1 MYGTWCMW
9 HQNRNPAAQANCIG
23 KVDVLLQLP
32 VFVCHFQ
39 FYLGTHTHTYT
50 YTYIHIH
57 IYIYTYIHIHI
68 YMYIY
73 VYIYIY
79 VDICIYICIYMYIY
93 ICIYMYI
100 YICIYMYIYINMYMS
115 MYIYICIYVRLFL
128 HIYIYVY
135 TYIYIYIWK
144 INVRIYIYS
153 TYIYIYV
160 YVYLYIY
167 IFMYMYMY
175 TYTFIL
181 WRWIHFERHRRCKVR
196 SEPWMGWY
204 ANQPR
209 CHLLGGSLDTSKR
222 PLRETGWHSECRLF
236 ALHRH
241 RTGSNRTEHWRNRAI
256 GQSGYWASLRCLM
269 FLTLGE
275 TLQGLRQLAFDQIS
289 EPFACPT

>member
-1 MYGTWCMW
+1 MY
-9 HQNRNPAAQANCIG
+9 
-23 KVDVLLQLP
+23 
-32 VFVCHFQ
+32 
-39 FYLGTHTHTYT
+39 
-50 YTYIHIH
+50 
-57 IYIYTYIHIHI
+57 IYIYIYLSVYICI
-68 YMYIY
+68 YVYIYICICICIYIYVYVYVYIY
-73 VYIYIY
+73 VYIYICINKRMY
-79 VDICIYICIYMYIY
+79 IYIYMCIIFVYIYMYI
-93 ICIYMYI
+93 
-100 YICIYMYIYINMYMS
+100 
-115 MYIYICIYVRLFL
+115 
-128 HIYIYVY
+128 
-135 TYIYIYIWK
+135 
-144 INVRIYIYS
+144 
-153 TYIYIYV
+153 
-160 YVYLYIY
+160 
-167 IFMYMYMY
+167 Y

-196 SEPWMGWY
+196 SEPWMGWH

-289 EPFACPT
+289 EPPACPT